1 VQKLEDIDD
10 PWQALAVTDS
20 EVIPGIVDQ
29 TVLQWGLGQSV
40 GDTLIYKNGAGRL
53 FKIRIIAGLANSI
66 FQGYVL
72 ISDSFLLKAFPSQA
86 GFNVFLVD
94 AAQANTTDVMNG
106 LQERWQDQGAEIQPT
121 TERMAMF
128 NEITNTYLAM
138 FLLLGG
144 LALLI
149 GSVGV
154 GVVVT
159 RNIHE
164 RRAEL
169 AVMAAIGFTLDE
181 IRRTVQTEYR
191 WLLLAGLC
199 IGSVSATIAVLPAVW
214 QQGMNAMVT
223 LILLALI
230 WGSGV
235 YGIRRAVINHVGKE
249 WLEVLRRDR

>member
-1 VQKLEDIDD
+1 MD
-10 PWQALAVTDS
+10 A

-29 TVLQWGLGQSV
+29 TVLQWGLGRSV
-40 GDTLIYKNGAGRL
+40 GDTLIYKNQAGHAV
-53 FKIRIIAGLANSI
+53 KIRIIAGLANSV

-72 ISDSFLLKAFPSQA
+72 ISASAMLQQFPAQA
-86 GFNVFLVD
+86 GFNLFLVD
-94 AAQANTTDVMNG
+94 AAHANAMDVMNG
-106 LQERWQDQGAEIQPT
+106 LQERWQDQGAEIQQT
-121 TERMAMF
+121 TARLAMF
-128 NEITNTYLAM
+128 NEITNTYLSM
-138 FLLLGG
+138 FLVLGG

-164 RRAEL
+164 RRTEL

-181 IRRTVQTEYR
+181 IRSTVQTEYR
-191 WLLLAGLC
+191 WLLLAGLL
-199 IGSVSATIAVLPAVW
+199 IGSVAAMIAALPAVW
-214 QQGMNAMVT
+214 QQGMNALVT
-223 LILLALI
+223 LILLGVV

-235 YGIRRAVINHVGKE
+235 YGIRRAVMNNVGKE